1 MADVGD
7 KVSVA
12 SKSGPRLGVVLS
24 TSGSM
29 LQVRWESGE
38 ETSLIPGPG
47 TLTVLGKTRKRSPGA
62 AKVKP
67 GRSAAKAPTR
77 AKAKTPATKK
87 ATAKK
92 ATAKTKAAPKK
103 SAATTP
109 AKMASKSN
117 NKKAAS
123 ANSPSKPPAKKSGP
137 KAR

>member
-7 KVSVA
+7 KVSVT
-12 SKSGPRLGVVLS
+12 SKSGPRLGVVVS

-29 LQVRWESGE
+29 LQVRWASGE

-62 AKVKP
+62 AKVTP

-77 AKAKTPATKK
+77 AKAKPPMTKK
-87 ATAKK
+87 SA
-92 ATAKTKAAPKK
+92 AKTKAAPKK
-103 SAATTP
+103 SVTTTP
-109 AKMASKSN
+109 AKKAPRSN
-117 NKKAAS
+117 NKKAA
-123 ANSPSKPPAKKSGP
+123 AAKSPSKPPAKKAGP

>member
-87 ATAKK
+87 EARMDSRIVG
-92 ATAKTKAAPKK
+92 K
-103 SAATTP
+103 SEHGHP
-109 AKMASKSN
+109 VRPGPPGKRV
-117 NKKAAS
+117 
-123 ANSPSKPPAKKSGP
+123 SPVST
-137 KAR
+137 

>member
-1 MADVGD
+1 M
-7 KVSVA
+7 A

-24 TSGSM
+24 TSGTM

-87 ATAKK
+87 ATS
-92 ATAKTKAAPKK
+92 KTKAAPKK
-103 SAATTP
+103 SVAIRP
-109 AKMASKSN
+109 AKMAPKSN
-117 NKKAAS
+117 NKKAA
-123 ANSPSKPPAKKSGP
+123 AAKSPSKPPAKKSGP